1 MIDITAQG
9 DGLTDG
15 SASRPDASGVPVIP
29 MLWSRSAA
37 VRHVYFEPSWQRRLL
52 YAAAVVPACF
62 LASTVTYPLFGS
74 QSAAINL
81 IAVIAVAGLFGLR
94 AGVPAA
100 IAIALATS
108 VELWALGDP
117 RWPTILAA
125 GTPPHLFATTIV
137 AVIAGR
143 LHDVGSWL
151 RREQL
156 ALQRAVDARASA
168 ERTGADTESRQRA
181 ILDNLPIVVLAVDLD
196 GRITYHAGAG
206 LRRVGTLPATPGDSL
221 YERYRTRPEHIEFFE
236 RARAGEDV
244 HETIHWDDHEFTVNF
259 APAHRS
265 DGSIGGVVAIAFDET
280 ERRTAERAMQQLRTH
295 DALTGF
301 SNRDTFVRALDH
313 RLREERLPF
322 TVAAIVID
330 NLREVNEGLGHEAGD
345 QMLCAIGE
353 LLRAQRIVDLARI
366 GGAEFAAVILGELE
380 AAARIVAEIGT
391 ALEASVPVDSV
402 TVQAIAFT
410 GLTKATGNHSG
421 ADVLREATVAA
432 ELARR
437 GGTTYAVYSA
447 ERDQHRTGA
456 ISLAAE
462 LHRAIE
468 REELFLEYQPIVE
481 IATRRVSGVEALVRW
496 RHPTRGLILPSDF
509 IPLAERTG
517 LIRPMTRW
525 VLDRA
530 LHDGCESFAARDV
543 ELSVNLS
550 MRNLQDED
558 LAATVY
564 GLLRGGSGDAPQL
577 RLEVTESA
585 VMADA
590 QRAVSVLTR
599 LREMGVRIAIDDF
612 GTGYSSLAYLQR
624 LPVDTLKIDR
634 SFVRDVTR
642 DPARRAII
650 RAVIEM
656 ARALNLHTVA
666 EGVEDVDTW
675 ALLATLGAGSA
686 QGYLIA
692 RPMGIA
698 DLREWLASARWG
710 TIE

>member
-1 MIDITAQG
+1 
-9 DGLTDG
+9 
-15 SASRPDASGVPVIP
+15 
-29 MLWSRSAA
+29 
-37 VRHVYFEPSWQRRLL
+37 
-52 YAAAVVPACF
+52 
-62 LASTVTYPLFGS
+62 
-74 QSAAINL
+74 
-81 IAVIAVAGLFGLR
+81 
-94 AGVPAA
+94 
-100 IAIALATS
+100 
-108 VELWALGDP
+108 
-117 RWPTILAA
+117 
-125 GTPPHLFATTIV
+125 
-137 AVIAGR
+137 
-143 LHDVGSWL
+143 
-151 RREQL
+151 
-156 ALQRAVDARASA
+156 
-168 ERTGADTESRQRA
+168 
-181 ILDNLPIVVLAVDLD
+181 
-196 GRITYHAGAG
+196 
-206 LRRVGTLPATPGDSL
+206 
-221 YERYRTRPEHIEFFE
+221 
-236 RARAGEDV
+236 
-244 HETIHWDDHEFTVNF
+244 
-259 APAHRS
+259 
-265 DGSIGGVVAIAFDET
+265 
-280 ERRTAERAMQQLRTH
+280 
-295 DALTGF
+295 
-301 SNRDTFVRALDH
+301 
-313 RLREERLPF
+313 
-322 TVAAIVID
+322 
-330 NLREVNEGLGHEAGD
+330 
-345 QMLCAIGE
+345 
-353 LLRAQRIVDLARI
+353 
-366 GGAEFAAVILGELE
+366 
-380 AAARIVAEIGT
+380 
-391 ALEASVPVDSV
+391 
-402 TVQAIAFT
+402 
-410 GLTKATGNHSG
+410 LTKATGNHSG

-447 ERDQHRTGA
+447 DKDHHRTGA

-481 IATRRVSGVEALVRW
+481 IATRRVTGVEALVRW
-496 RHPTRGLILPSDF
+496 RHPARGLILPSDF

-525 VLDRA
+525 VLERA
-530 LHDGCESFAARDV
+530 LQDGRAALAARGV

-564 GLLRGGSGDAPQL
+564 GLLRGGNDDAPQL

-590 QRAVSVLTR
+590 HRAVSVLSR

-650 RAVIEM
+650 KAVIEM
-656 ARALNLHTVA
+656 GRALNLHTVA

-686 QGYLIA
+686 QGYLVA

-710 TIE
+710 TN

>member
-1 MIDITAQG
+1 MPFI
-9 DGLTDG
+9 
-15 SASRPDASGVPVIP
+15 PV
-29 MLWSRSAA
+29 LWSRSAA
-37 VRHVYFEPSWQRRLL
+37 ARHVYFEPSWQRRLVYVL
-52 YAAAVVPACF
+52 AMVTACF
-62 LASTVTYPLFGS
+62 LTSIVAYPFFG
-74 QSAAINL
+74 AP
-81 IAVIAVAGLFGLR
+81 AVAFNLVAVLAVGGLFGLR

-100 IAIALATS
+100 IAIAFATS

-117 RWPTILAA
+117 RWPTILAP
-125 GTPPHLFATTIV
+125 GLLPHTVAATVV

-151 RREQL
+151 RREQI
-156 ALQRAVDARASA
+156 ALQKAMDATASA
-168 ERTGADTESRQRA
+168 ERAGADTESRQRA
-181 ILDNLPIVVLAVDLD
+181 ILNNLPIIVLAVDLD

-206 LRRVGTLPATPGDSL
+206 LQGAGRTPAQPGDSL
-221 YERYRTRPEHIEFFE
+221 YDRYRTRPEHIEYFE

-244 HETIHWDDHEFTVNF
+244 HSTIHWDGHDFTAHF
-259 APAHRS
+259 APARLA
-265 DGSIGGVVAIAFDET
+265 DGSINGVVAIAYDET
-280 ERRTAERAMQQLRTH
+280 ERRTAERTMQELRTH

-301 SNRDTFVRALDH
+301 SNRDAFVSALDR
-313 RLREERLPF
+313 RLQQERLPF

-345 QMLCAIGE
+345 EMLRAIGE
-353 LLRAQRIVDLARI
+353 LLRGQRIVDLARI
-366 GGAEFAAVILGELE
+366 GGAEFAAVILGELD
-380 AAARIVAEIGT
+380 AATRVVSEIGT
-391 ALEASVPVDSV
+391 ALEASVPIEGV

-410 GLTKATGNHSG
+410 GLTNGTGHHSG
-421 ADVLREATVAA
+421 ASALREATVAA
-432 ELARR
+432 EMARR
-437 GGTTYAVYSA
+437 GGTTYAVYMA
-447 ERDQHRTGA
+447 DKDHHRTGA
-456 ISLAAE
+456 VSLAAE
-462 LHRAIE
+462 LHRAIDSD
-468 REELFLEYQPIVE
+468 ELSLEYQPIVE
-481 IATRRVSGVEALVRW
+481 IASRRAIGAEALVRW
-496 RHPTRGLILPSDF
+496 NHPTRGLILPSDF

-525 VLDRA
+525 VIDRA
-530 LHDGCESFAARDV
+530 LADGRSTLASRGI

-558 LAATVY
+558 LPATVY
-564 GLLRGGSGDAPQL
+564 GLLRSSTADAPQL

-590 QRAVSVLTR
+590 HRAASVLTR

-650 RAVIEM
+650 RAIIEM
-656 ARALNLHTVA
+656 ARALNLQTVA

-692 RPMGIA
+692 RPMNIA
-698 DLREWLASARWG
+698 ALREWLSSARWG
-710 TIE
+710 SIR